1 MHARHVIAASRVTR
15 PLAHLLPGLLHRPRP
30 LLLNLVD
37 EDVIIRAGTLL
48 ALNVLFQRDFDV
60 IGAGAGSAT
69 PRPTPCPT
77 PRPTPPTGPGLR
89 KPAEGRRNRLKVAE
103 TG

>member
-1 MHARHVIAASRVTR
+1 MHARHVIAASRITR

-69 PRPTPCPT
+69 PRPTP
-77 PRPTPPTGPGLR
+77 PTGPGLR